1 MKKNVAVIIRQTPFN
16 TIQNKEGLRMC
27 VGATLRENTVTVIF
41 MGPGV
46 ISAGKIRPEIIGA
59 PVLKS
64 EFEAFSLL
72 KMKRIA
78 DRRAVEQYKIVLQED
93 IMTASLEDIA
103 EVLVNSD
110 VVISW

>member
-16 TIQNKEGLRMC
+16 TIKNKEGLRMC
-27 VGATLRENTVTVIF
+27 VGATLKENTVTVIF

-46 ISAGKIRPEIIGA
+46 ISAGKIRPEVIGA

-64 EFEAFSLL
+64 EFEAFGLL
-72 KMKRIA
+72 KMRRIA
-78 DRRAVEQYKIVLQED
+78 DRRAVEQYKVELQDD
-93 IMTASLEDIA
+93 IQTISLEDIA
-103 EVLVNSD
+103 DILANSD